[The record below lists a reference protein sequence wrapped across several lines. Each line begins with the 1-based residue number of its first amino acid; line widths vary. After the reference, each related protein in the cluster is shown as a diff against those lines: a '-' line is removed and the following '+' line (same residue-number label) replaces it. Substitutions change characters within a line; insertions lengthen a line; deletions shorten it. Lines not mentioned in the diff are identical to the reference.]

1 MKAGKL
7 VLFLAAG
14 GLFGTGLAVSGMTD
28 PARVIGF
35 LDVFGAWDPALLFVM
50 AGAVGVYGLGMVIL
64 RRFDGLKLPS
74 AGSSPIDYR
83 LVIGSAIFGAGWD
96 WAGSALDLRLPIW
109 ALFESKRCSS
119 CRQWRLACC
128 WRKDSSEPTD
138 SHSEVRDRRCLSL
151 CVFAPSRETLSEP
164 KISRKDAKSRR
175 FANETAARMVDPTR
189 WIPGIPSFRSIPR
202 RLQSSESPNGNQ
214 LFPFLR

>member
-1 MKAGKL
+1 MKEGKL

-50 AGAVGVYGLGMVIL
+50 AGAVGVYGSGMVIL

-83 LVIGSAIFGAGWD
+83 LVIGSAIFGVGW
-96 WAGSALDLRLPIW
+96 GLGGFCPGPALANLGALRIE
-109 ALFESKRCSS
+109 ALFFVPAMAIGML
-119 CRQWRLACC
+119 LAQ
-128 WRKDSSEPTD
+128 RFFGA
-138 SHSEVRDRRCLSL
+138 DR
-151 CVFAPSRETLSEP
+151 
-164 KISRKDAKSRR
+164 
-175 FANETAARMVDPTR
+175 
-189 WIPGIPSFRSIPR
+189 
-202 RLQSSESPNGNQ
+202 
-214 LFPFLR
+214 